1 MDNLYE
7 KIGANIRAV
16 RKSRKQT
23 QYELAKAIGK
33 SQSAITAIELGERR
47 ITLESILKLCNFY
60 EISVND
66 IVPSSND
73 TPIGDELLAEKT
85 FLKTLESKHF
95 TADEQQ
101 LILDFTNLI
110 IKGRSVNIGESH
122 DQRQE

>member
-1 MDNLYE
+1 MDNLYK

-23 QYELAKAIGK
+23 QEELAKAIDK
-33 SQSAITAIELGERR
+33 TQSTVTAIELGERR
-47 ITLESILKLCNFY
+47 ISLESILKLCNFY

-73 TPIGDELLAEKT
+73 TPIGEELIAEKK

-95 TADEQQ
+95 TAEEQQ

-110 IKGRSVNIGESH
+110 LKGRSVNIGESY

>member
-47 ITLESILKLCNFY
+47 ITLESIIRLCKFY

-66 IVPSSND
+66 IIPSSND

-110 IKGRSVNIGESH
+110 LKGRSVNIGESH